1 MGKSIQFAAIVA
13 IASLV
18 GALGLA
24 LLLSSC
30 TSVLTAPTKVRYEP
44 GAAKPV
50 GIDAARLRVHVE
62 KLASSPRA
70 RSIFNPEQLAAA
82 GSYIADQLRAV
93 GLTPEF
99 MEYEVKGEKSGPVKV
114 NNIRI
119 LLGPAGTP
127 RIVVGAHYD
136 AFEETP
142 GADDNASAVAGL
154 LELARVLA
162 ERKPQLA
169 CQLELVA
176 FTLEEPPFFRTQ
188 AMGSAIHA
196 RYLVEKRIKVRA
208 MICLEMI
215 GCFTDEPGSQQMPM
229 GWLRKYYPK
238 EGNFILVVGALG
250 GKKLTR
256 TVKEAMIRASDLP
269 VLSISAPKAIE
280 GIDFSDHLNYWKH
293 GFDAVMLTD
302 TAFYRNPRY
311 HTKDDTPDTLD
322 YVRMAKVVEGL
333 YSAVLALQKAP

>member
-1 MGKSIQFAAIVA
+1 L
-13 IASLV
+13 LV
-18 GALGLA
+18 
-24 LLLSSC
+24 
-30 TSVLTAPTKVRYEP
+30 
-44 GAAKPV
+44 
-50 GIDAARLRVHVE
+50 
-62 KLASSPRA
+62 
-70 RSIFNPEQLAAA
+70 
-82 GSYIADQLRAV
+82 
-93 GLTPEF
+93 
-99 MEYEVKGEKSGPVKV
+99 
-114 NNIRI
+114 
-119 LLGPAGTP
+119 PAGTP

-293 GFDAVMLTD
+293 GFDDVMLTD